1 MAKKYILNEIICLCV
16 YVHIHI
22 YIHDIQFKWYIE
34 IYHLKDMF
42 NVYSIHY
49 WIYAL
54 GQVSRKRG
62 CKTDVC
68 RKCIGKYLQD
78 SWGSEGNRFVKEDSW
93 TTAQLQLRSLTLEK
107 FWSPEVPS
115 ELYCLKTRK
124 LSLYTTTLSPINQS
138 WQVCCSPP
146 GALTLEGAALFG
158 LWQFLEKELADS
170 HQLLKVS
177 VAGGISASA
186 LRKGS
191 GGVLQH
197 PLRSTFEVWKFT
209 LSQKGYSRILGSH
222 LS

>member
-1 MAKKYILNEIICLCV
+1 MCAGSVLEST
-16 YVHIHI
+16 
-22 YIHDIQFKWYIE
+22 FKT
-34 IYHLKDMF
+34 
-42 NVYSIHY
+42 
-49 WIYAL
+49 
-54 GQVSRKRG
+54 RG
-62 CKTDVC
+62 
-68 RKCIGKYLQD
+68 G
-78 SWGSEGNRFVKEDSW
+78 VKEIDLLRR
-93 TTAQLQLRSLTLEK
+93 TAELQRNCNWGLEK

-146 GALTLEGAALFG
+146 GALTLGGAALFG
-158 LWQFLEKELADS
+158 IRQFLEKELADS

-186 LRKGS
+186 LKKGS

-197 PLRSTFEVWKFT
+197 PLRSTCEVWKFT
-209 LSQKGYSRILGSH
+209 LSQKSYSRILGNH